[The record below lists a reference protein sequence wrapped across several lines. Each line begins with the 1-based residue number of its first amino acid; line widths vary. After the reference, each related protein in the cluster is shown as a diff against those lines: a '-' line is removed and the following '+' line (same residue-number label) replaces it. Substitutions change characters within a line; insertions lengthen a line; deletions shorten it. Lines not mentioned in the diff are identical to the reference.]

1 MATKLEKSLTRLQ
14 KWFEASGATLAL
26 AESCTGGL
34 LSSELA
40 ARPGVSRFFRGAII
54 SYHHEL
60 KEDLLG
66 VPASLIQVMGEV
78 STPVAC
84 RMARGAKVNLKSDWA
99 IAITGIAGPSGGSVE
114 KPVGTVCFA
123 VVGPGVENSVQV
135 HFGTGFGSHFSASN
149 RRRIQLESV
158 EFAIDFLWDSIH
170 A

>member
-1 MATKLEKSLTRLQ
+1 MGTKLEKSLARLQ
-14 KWFEASGATLAL
+14 DWFERSGATLAL

-40 ARPGVSRFFRGAII
+40 ARPGVSTFFKGAVV
-54 SYHHEL
+54 SYHREV
-60 KEDLLG
+60 KQNLLG
-66 VPASLIQVMGEV
+66 VPASLIQVTGEV

-84 RMARGAKVNLKSDWA
+84 RMARGAKIHLKSDWA
-99 IAITGIAGPSGGSVE
+99 VAITGIAGPTGGTVE

-135 HFGTGFGSHFSASN
+135 QLGDKVSASN

-158 EFAIDFLWDSIH
+158 EFAINFLWDSIH